1 MKRNSLLLA
10 LVLGVSLF
18 AAYSS
23 GRTLWSD
30 CRRNICRSLAGALIS
45 DAAYGDGVY
54 YYDAPVYDYM
64 YPESTLYGVYDY
76 PAYSYYPGYAYAV
89 DMPAYMYPA
98 GYEYCLLMI
107 I

>member
-10 LVLGVSLF
+10 LVLGISLF
-18 AAYSS
+18 ASYNVRA
-23 GRTLWSD
+23 GR
-30 CRRNICRSLAGALIS
+30 CGAIAGGIFAGALAGALIS
-45 DAAYGDGVY
+45 EAAYGDGVY

-98 GYEYCLLMI
+98 GYEYAY
-107 I
+107 